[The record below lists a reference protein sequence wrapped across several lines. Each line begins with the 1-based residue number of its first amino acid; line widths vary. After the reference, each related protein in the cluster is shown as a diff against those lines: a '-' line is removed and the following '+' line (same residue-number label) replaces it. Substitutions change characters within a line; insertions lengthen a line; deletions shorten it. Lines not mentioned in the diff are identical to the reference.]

1 MVPKQDPVPLAAV
14 LGTATRSLG
23 LVITLS
29 TMAYKPFMLA
39 RLISTLDH
47 MTRGRFGWNIVTT
60 AEHASALNLGLTELP
75 PRQLRY
81 DIVNMDEAVR
91 RLAGEGRRS
100 GRRFAVL
107 TFDDGLRDHLDH
119 ALPVLERHGAPG
131 TFYVTT
137 GFADRTAR
145 LWWIELEEA
154 IRRADRVSLTVD
166 GEHIDHDTRDPAAKR
181 LAFDRIYWRL
191 REGPEADLRTAVD
204 TLCCDHTV
212 DPAALVERY
221 CLDWPGIEALAR
233 HPLVT
238 VGAHTL
244 SHPMLAKHAEGTAR
258 REIGEGRAVLE
269 RRLGRAVQHL
279 AYPVGDP
286 ASAGAREF
294 RLACEAGY
302 ASAVTTRP
310 GLLFPAHDRH
320 PHALPRVSMNGNY
333 QTSRALDV
341 LLSGM
346 ALLLWNKGRRVLP
359 A

>member
-1 MVPKQDPVPLAAV
+1 MGWRRFLIEAGFGV
-14 LGTATRSLG
+14 LGASG
-23 LVITLS
+23 LHAAAAPL
-29 TMAYKPFMLA
+29 
-39 RLISTLDH
+39 
-47 MTRGRFGWNIVTT
+47 TRGLGAILTFHHVLPDVSEGFAPNRLLTVTPDF
-60 AEHASALNLGLTELP
+60 LDQVIRRL
-75 PRQLRY
+75 RQIGY
-81 DIVNMDEAVR
+81 DIVSMDEAVR
-91 RLAGEGRRS
+91 RIAADTS
-100 GRRFAVL
+100 PQKRFVVL

-145 LWWIELEEA
+145 LWWIELEEVV
-154 IRRADRVSLTVD
+154 RRADRLSLTVG
-166 GEHIDHDTRDPAAKR
+166 GERIERETRDPAAKR
-181 LAFDRIYWRL
+181 LAFDHVYWRL
-191 REGPEADLRTAVD
+191 REGPEDDLRAAID
-204 TLCCDHTV
+204 TLCRDHAV

-221 CLDWPGIEALAR
+221 CLDWSGIEALAR

-244 SHPMLAKHAEGTAR
+244 SHPMLAKHAEGVAR
-258 REIGEGRAVLE
+258 REIGEGRRVLE

-286 ASAGAREF
+286 ASAGSREF

-310 GLLFPAHDRH
+310 GLLFPAHDKH
-320 PHALPRVSMNGNY
+320 PHALPRVSMNGHY
-333 QTSRALDV
+333 QNKRALDV
-341 LLSGM
+341 LMSGM
-346 ALLLWNKGRRVLP
+346 ALLLWNRGRRVLP